1 MPAKDLMILG
11 NHIDKDYLVK
21 TQREFNMIMEHIL
34 SFAELSQFTACQTFF
49 TKNCINME
57 EIGEESKSER
67 SEQIVMKFVCCIV
80 DCCFVLKKKMMNL

>member
-1 MPAKDLMILG
+1 MNEREASRDLYMKIKQSFPPSYWKDIKMPAKDLMILG

-57 EIGEESKSER
+57 EIGEESE
-67 SEQIVMKFVCCIV
+67 
-80 DCCFVLKKKMMNL
+80 

>member
-1 MPAKDLMILG
+1 MKIKQSFPPSYWKDIKMPAKDLMILG

-57 EIGEESKSER
+57 EIGEESE
-67 SEQIVMKFVCCIV
+67 
-80 DCCFVLKKKMMNL
+80 

>member
-1 MPAKDLMILG
+1 MKIKQSFPPSYWKDIKMPAKDLMILG

-57 EIGEESKSER
+57 EIGEKSE
-67 SEQIVMKFVCCIV
+67 
-80 DCCFVLKKKMMNL
+80 

>member
-1 MPAKDLMILG
+1 MKIKQSFPPSYWKDIKMPAKDLMILG

-34 SFAELSQFTACQTFF
+34 SFAELSQFIACQTFF

-57 EIGEESKSER
+57 EIGEKSE
-67 SEQIVMKFVCCIV
+67 
-80 DCCFVLKKKMMNL
+80 